1 MELAENLALDHDY
14 DKELGKRLK
23 EAPQN
28 GGYHYVNAKKLN
40 LKDPEEEEDG
50 SPDFEKYYSV
60 DRSVDDPKFMVGYSR
75 LNLEANKYFSGK
87 IRQVFQ
93 RIRIRFLNKTI
104 IVLKKSH
111 QMTKIKNCSL
121 RFDEKTCSLRSIAMI
136 CTRSKIHGWQFPIE
150 FLSKQILLR

>member
-87 IRQVFQ
+87 IREDFQ
-93 RIRIRFLNKTI
+93 RISCWLFPFPLTKLTI
-104 IVLKKSH
+104 LVFKKKSSND
-111 QMTKIKNCSL
+111 KN
-121 RFDEKTCSLRSIAMI
+121 
-136 CTRSKIHGWQFPIE
+136 
-150 FLSKQILLR
+150 

>member
-40 LKDPEEEEDG
+40 LKDPEEEDDG
-50 SPDFEKYYSV
+50 SPEMEKFYSV

-87 IRQVFQ
+87 ISCFFR
-93 RIRIRFLNKTI
+93 
-104 IVLKKSH
+104 
-111 QMTKIKNCSL
+111 
-121 RFDEKTCSLRSIAMI
+121 
-136 CTRSKIHGWQFPIE
+136 
-150 FLSKQILLR
+150 FLSKNEVVDRKVVFLGKIRHNM